1 MIPSQCLIL
10 GQSWWKIKIIM
21 IKVKEFHYFR
31 IHFDL
36 SWPWYRPLIPVCA
49 IILNFFSVNNSSF
62 GAAWAGHWPMAALKE
77 ELWTEKQFKL
87 MTGWHTVSS
96 LLCVELRHY
105 YPVLL
110 FRCLC
115 YRINILKVLNLDIGS
130 RVWHGRKIWYTNE

>member
-1 MIPSQCLIL
+1 M
-10 GQSWWKIKIIM
+10 
-21 IKVKEFHYFR
+21 F
-31 IHFDL
+31 HFDWFFLKKLYILFCNRYFNTLVL
-36 SWPWYRPLIPVCA
+36 STVELIQCAIPA
-49 IILNFFSVNNSSF
+49 IILNCFSVNNSSF
-62 GAAWAGHWPMAALKE
+62 GAAWASHWPMAALKE

-96 LLCVELRHY
+96 LLCVKLRHY

-110 FRCLC
+110 FHCLC

>member
-1 MIPSQCLIL
+1 MRQAFSKSCNTRNTGLDTIKSI
-10 GQSWWKIKIIM
+10 QS
-21 IKVKEFHYFR
+21 R
-31 IHFDL
+31 NAT
-36 SWPWYRPLIPVCA
+36 VCHHA
-49 IILNFFSVNNSSF
+49 IIWKLFPSCSLARLL
-62 GAAWAGHWPMAALKE
+62 AARLVQAALKE

-130 RVWHGRKIWYTNE
+130 PVWHGKKICYVVCTQMSKILRPTEGF